1 MNEMCSIAT
10 SPVVW
15 AKKETTSFLELFVKM
30 LILQNNLSERYR
42 VFLSLQEAKLAHLA
56 IQYTFGG
63 KDDRVSS
70 ELIECT

>member
-1 MNEMCSIAT
+1 MCPIAT

-15 AKKETTSFLELFVKM
+15 AKKETTSFFGIICKNL

-42 VFLSLQEAKLAHLA
+42 VFLSLQEAKLAHLVD
-56 IQYTFGG
+56 QYTFGG